1 MSINFTIRAVGGTG
15 AASISSG
22 GIFNHNKD
30 NQNNLEGIV
39 FHSHNNT
46 NFDTTISNTLEI
58 TAQWGSANSAN
69 SIFSEYFTITKI
81 Y

>member
-1 MSINFTIRAVGGTG
+1 MSINFTVRAVGGTG

-22 GIFNHNKD
+22 GIFNHNRD
-30 NQNNLEGIV
+30 AQNAIEGIT

-46 NFDTTISNTLEI
+46 DFDTTVSNTLEI
-58 TAQWGSANSAN
+58 TAEWGSANSAN
-69 SIFSEYFTITKI
+69 SIFSEYFVLTKI